1 MDSGPVDADRKALED
16 MRDYAERV
24 LRKLDAKKRVA
35 DAFDVPVVLLEDPY
49 PAEDVEEWWLDVAK
63 ADFAAMAPKVE
74 EYGGTDTGSA
84 DLQIMGNAL
93 AELMG
98 MHDAPDAVKQEMA
111 CWFYALGKISRLV
124 SDYKQ
129 GKPGKPDT
137 WHDLTVYSM
146 MARRLQAVG
155 RWP

>member
-1 MDSGPVDADRKALED
+1 MASAPAGSEWPEGEVWDAIRAQRAGMSDGEIDLETWWH
-16 MRDYAERV
+16 V
-24 LRKLDAKKRVA
+24 VA
-35 DAFDVPVVLLEDPY
+35 QGDIE
-49 PAEDVEEWWLDVAK
+49 
-63 ADFAAMAPKVE
+63 AMLPKVA
-74 EYGGTDTGSA
+74 EYGGTEEGSA

-93 AELMG
+93 AELCG
-98 MHDAPDAVKQEMA
+98 MHGAPDAVKQEMA